1 MRVFKFGGS
10 SIKDA
15 ASIRN
20 VAEIIKANSGAS
32 EKLVVVVSAM
42 GKTTNAL
49 EKVVRAYVDG
59 GDALQLWNQVLAN
72 HQNVVDELFDYPQ
85 EDFFKHWRKNM
96 TAKLSEPSERNYDF
110 EYDQIVSM
118 GELMST
124 SMVAAFLIN
133 QGTAVKWMDARELI
147 KTNNNYREGR
157 INWKQTQKAI
167 EHHLHFTDANIYLTQ
182 GFLGGS
188 EEGFTTTLAREGS
201 DFTAA
206 IIANCLD
213 AKSATIWKDV
223 PGVLN
228 ADPRIIESTKLI
240 ERLSYYEA
248 IEMTYYGAQVIH
260 PKTLKPLQNKKI
272 PLYVRSFID
281 SANEGT
287 AIAGDEK
294 SIAPELPVIVYKRE
308 QVLIAL
314 FTKDHSFIAENNLSD
329 IYGELSKYNVKVNLS
344 QNGATSFSFCID
356 QELVERYPEMLENL
370 GKDFRVETNKPLTL
384 LTIRN
389 HNAAL
394 INERI
399 GKSEILL
406 EQRIRNTIQ
415 FLLNP

>member
-20 VAEIIKANSGAS
+20 VAEIIKANSEAS
-32 EKLVVVVSAM
+32 ESLVVVVSAM

-59 GDALQLWNQVLAN
+59 EDALTLWNEVLAS
-72 HQNVVDELFDYPQ
+72 HQSVVDELFDYAQ
-85 EDFFKHWRKNM
+85 EDFFKHWRKSM
-96 TAKLSEPSERNYDF
+96 TAKLSQASERNYDF

-124 SMVAAFLIN
+124 SMVAAYLIN

-147 KTNNNYREGR
+147 LTNNNYREGR
-157 INWKQTQKAI
+157 IDWERTQKAV

-213 AKSATIWKDV
+213 AESATIWKDV

-228 ADPRIIESTKLI
+228 ADPRIIDSTKLI

-272 PLYVRSFID
+272 PLYVRSFVE
-281 SANEGT
+281 SAKEGT
-287 AIAGDEK
+287 AIAGDEA
-294 SIAPELPVIVYKRE
+294 SLAPELPVIVYKRD
-308 QVLIAL
+308 QILIAL

-329 IYGELSKYNVKVNLS
+329 IYGELSKYNIKVNLS

-356 QELVERYPEMLENL
+356 QDLVERYPEMLENL

-389 HNAAL
+389 HNEAL